1 MTNPGHI
8 DPGYHGNL
16 RFTVIN
22 MSAQLFPL
30 RTGDAIVTLL
40 IDKLAKPVTNNFQQ
54 RTGPCAVKGP
64 GWDEVNLLAKDFVN
78 VEERAKKIAND
89 AGIKWTLI
97 ISAFGTIATLIATL
111 IIGHVHNSDVDDLK
125 AKIGVLEER
134 INNVKLDDR
143 LSDLEKK
150 FAATKVEDR
159 PKDLGMKVNK
169 K

>member
-22 MSAQLFPL
+22 MSAQPFPL

-40 IDKLAKPVTNNFQQ
+40 IDKLASGVNRNFQQ
-54 RTGPCAVKGP
+54 RTGGGTVGEP
-64 GWDEVNLLAKDFVN
+64 GWDEVNRLAKDFVN

-97 ISAFGTIATLIATL
+97 VGALGTIATLIATL
-111 IIGHVHNSDVDDLK
+111 ILGHIHDSGIDDLK
-125 AKIGVLEER
+125 AKIGV
-134 INNVKLDDR
+134 
-143 LSDLEKK
+143 
-150 FAATKVEDR
+150 
-159 PKDLGMKVNK
+159 
-169 K
+169 